1 HKIKPATSLIPE
13 VDKKE
18 KFALLDAWK
27 LPHNRFRYAVAR
39 IGFDFNLWIRERMV
53 ETVPSWVIIEFNGQT
68 KPRLLEMPA
77 LESA

>member
-1 HKIKPATSLIPE
+1 
-13 VDKKE
+13 
-18 KFALLDAWK
+18 
-27 LPHNRFRYAVAR
+27 VAR
-39 IGFDFNLWIRERMV
+39 IGFDFNLWNRERMV